1 MRPFIKEQMKEGWN
15 MRLVFTANTRAEM
28 LRRNLLTSPRVQKV
42 LNLIRQDP
50 SKGMFKHKVWDI
62 AAAA

>member
-1 MRPFIKEQMKEGWN
+1 
-15 MRLVFTANTRAEM
+15 MRLFFTANTHTEM
-28 LRRNLLTSPRVQKV
+28 LRRNLLTNPRTQKV
-42 LNLIRQDP
+42 LNLIPQDA